1 MADNGRDPVLELIEL
16 AFADDELRCRL
27 LADMPGTLARLG
39 RSLSDGQMGELARA
53 LDEGGE
59 AFAAGLD
66 QRLSQSGVSLS
77 PQALLQQSKKK
88 ASRERDE
95 VEISAAGQSFASAK
109 ARREAPARS
118 EGAGACPTIS
128 AQGGDYDQDEPDYE
142 VEKD

>member
-1 MADNGRDPVLELIEL
+1 ML
-16 AFADDELRCRL
+16 F
-27 LADMPGTLARLG
+27 
-39 RSLSDGQMGELARA
+39 RSQMGELARA